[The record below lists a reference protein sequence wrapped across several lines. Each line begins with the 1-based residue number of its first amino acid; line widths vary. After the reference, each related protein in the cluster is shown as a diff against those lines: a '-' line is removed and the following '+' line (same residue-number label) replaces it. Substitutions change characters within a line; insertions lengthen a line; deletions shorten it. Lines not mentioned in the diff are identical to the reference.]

1 MKRTILM
8 TILGASL
15 ALGPNSAFANGS
27 CLNCSRPAATSRVH
41 PDQGGCPNCSRPA
54 AALSTWQQIQLFL
67 SMLVAV

>member
-27 CLNCSRPAATSRVH
+27 CLNCSRPAA
-41 PDQGGCPNCSRPA
+41 
-54 AALSTWQQIQLFL
+54 ALSTWQQIQLFL